1 MSMKKILMAAV
12 AVSALTAGV
21 ASAASINSAKVSNI
35 TVYTG
40 STATPYK
47 IATETV
53 FGTGGLATTTTAG
66 HNVTVAKI
74 DSGPVGVGNYTVS
87 YTLSGPATFAS
98 VVANGDLTTDVS
110 TTGTC
115 SPSAVVSS
123 GGGAGAQTVTYAV
136 TVSGTCSTTVA
147 DPNQGPMLYT
157 LNAPLKVSGLGDV
170 TVTAAFTS
178 GGTSIDNG
186 SATPRTLITNA
197 TGFSASATANTVT
210 TQWLLSGGAAA
221 YTTLDADLTIGS
233 IVVGSTVSTAAGP
246 FVLATGA
253 SAAKV
258 DDASQAL
265 TYNASIAGSVS
276 NLSLAIN
283 GVAMSENTA
292 KTISTLAGI
301 TAGTKAVTV
310 SLDATTTS
318 QSESTYSL
326 TVTPIAAT
334 SSYTAPAAFTQA
346 LQSVT
351 LEGTNFLA
359 PWIAGSQSGSS
370 SSQVRVSN
378 NGATGTGAVTLM
390 LKSPTRNSGTT
401 AGATTCTSSTLSKLS
416 SISANDELV
425 ISTTDLTT
433 CFGDF
438 KRGDMVVTIQSPK
451 ANITAKARLTTT
463 AGGISE
469 ISLGGLNVT
478 DQTY

>member
-1 MSMKKILMAAV
+1 V
-12 AVSALTAGV
+12 
-21 ASAASINSAKVSNI
+21 
-35 TVYTG
+35 
-40 STATPYK
+40 
-47 IATETV
+47 
-53 FGTGGLATTTTAG
+53 
-66 HNVTVAKI
+66 
-74 DSGPVGVGNYTVS
+74 
-87 YTLSGPATFAS
+87 
-98 VVANGDLTTDVS
+98 
-110 TTGTC
+110 
-115 SPSAVVSS
+115 
-123 GGGAGAQTVTYAV
+123 
-136 TVSGTCSTTVA
+136 
-147 DPNQGPMLYT
+147 
-157 LNAPLKVSGLGDV
+157 
-170 TVTAAFTS
+170 AAFRWCSCVHNSRRGSHDRFNRRGIYSVDSCRPIRS
-178 GGTSIDNG
+178 GNWCI
-186 SATPRTLITNA
+186 P
-197 TGFSASATANTVT
+197 
-210 TQWLLSGGAAA
+210 
-221 YTTLDADLTIGS
+221 
-233 IVVGSTVSTAAGP
+233 
-246 FVLATGA
+246 
-253 SAAKV
+253 AKV

-401 AGATTCTSSTLSKLS
+401 AGATTCTSSTLAKLS